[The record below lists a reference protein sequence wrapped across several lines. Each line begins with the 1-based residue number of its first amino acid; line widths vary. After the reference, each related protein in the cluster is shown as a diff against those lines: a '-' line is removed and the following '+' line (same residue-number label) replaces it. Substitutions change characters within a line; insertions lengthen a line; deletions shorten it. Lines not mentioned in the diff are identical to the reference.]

1 MEAEAIAVAMNLVI
15 TPEAE
20 EALSRLA
27 ENKRADY
34 VRIAAA
40 QTCGCGSIGY
50 RMHWEEERSPNDA
63 VVEARG
69 LALLVDPDSQPHLDG
84 GIIDYKKSELSE
96 GFFISNPNAPQG
108 GCGCGGH

>member
-1 MEAEAIAVAMNLVI
+1 MAVNLTI

-20 EALSRLA
+20 QAFSKLA

-50 RMHWEEERSPNDA
+50 RMFWEQEKNPDDW
-63 VVEARG
+63 VVTTGG
-69 LALLVDPDSQPHLDG
+69 LALLVDPDSQPHLEG
-84 GIIDYKKSELSE
+84 GVIDYKKQDLAE
-96 GFFISNPNAPQG
+96 GFFISNPTAAP